1 LWGTNK
7 FFFKTAD
14 AKEGEGALFE
24 QVDLKTEWGKFE
36 EEILEFWKKNSVFE
50 KSLKQREKSPR
61 FVFYEGPPTANGY
74 PHAGH
79 VIGRSIKDLIPR
91 YKTMC
96 GYYVPRKAGWDTH
109 GLPVELE
116 VEKELGISGKP
127 QIEEYGIDRFN
138 KKCKESVLKYI
149 REWEKLTERMG
160 IWMDLNNPYIT
171 FDNDYIESLWW
182 ILKELWDKGLLYQG
196 YKVLPYCARC
206 GTSLSSHE
214 VALGYRDTEDP
225 SIFVKFKVADLT
237 NVYFLV
243 WTTTPW
249 TLVAN
254 VALAVGSEL
263 DYLEVEH
270 LSSQERFILNKE
282 SFERIFSPEE
292 RKEFRIIR
300 SLKGKDLI
308 GLRYEPLMNF
318 LKAEKGYQVFGADF
332 VSTEEGTGIV
342 HIAPAFGEDDMAL
355 AREHD
360 LPVLQPVKPDGTYS
374 DEVSP
379 WKGMWVK
386 EADPLIIQYLKEQN
400 KLFRVETYRHSYPF
414 CWRCDTPLLYY
425 AKESWFI
432 KTTAFRELLIEN
444 NRKINWFPPHIRE
457 GRFGNFLENVVD
469 WALSRERYW
478 GTPLNIWVCENC
490 GSKEAIGSIAELRSR
505 SLKSFDNIELHRP
518 YVDEITIRCPNCSGK
533 MCRVKEVIDC
543 WFDSGA
549 MFVAQHHYPFENR
562 EEFAKSF
569 PADFICEAIDQTR
582 GWFYSLHVLA
592 TLLFA
597 SPAYRNCLV
606 TELGLDEKGQKM
618 SKHIGNVINPWELIS
633 MYGADVLRWYVF
645 SVSPPWMPKRFGKKA
660 LGEVFSKFFSTF
672 WNVFNFFVTYANI
685 DGFDPECLPEWD
697 IERSN
702 VFDRWL
708 VARLHFLINEVR
720 NYLESF
726 EISKA
731 AKAIEYFVV
740 EDLSNWYIR
749 RSRRRFWKE
758 GWDKDKDSAYKT
770 LFRVL
775 LELSC
780 LVAPFIPFAAELAY
794 QRLTK
799 GIKQKRESVHLED
812 YPLFDEKLLDKELVS
827 TMEVVRTLA
836 NLGRAVRNKVNVK
849 LRQPL
854 RRALLVV
861 PELSERERARQFESL
876 LKEEL
881 NVKHVEWLDRLP
893 EEVKIVLKPN
903 FKELGPRFGAK
914 VKEIASSLT
923 KCSRD
928 EALKLLE
935 QGELVL
941 KLGEESIIL
950 SLSEVEVLLET
961 MGTLH
966 MESAGKYAVIL
977 DAALDE
983 ELKKEGIVRD
993 IIHRIQLMRKEA
1005 GFEITDRIVLLVD
1018 DRTEESLKQVLRE
1031 FAPLIQEEV
1040 LAKEV
1045 VFDRIS
1051 DDRIFKEQFQVSG
1064 IQAIVGVKKC

>member
-1 LWGTNK
+1 
-7 FFFKTAD
+7 
-14 AKEGEGALFE
+14 
-24 QVDLKTEWGKFE
+24 
-36 EEILEFWKKNSVFE
+36 
-50 KSLKQREKSPR
+50 
-61 FVFYEGPPTANGY
+61 
-74 PHAGH
+74 
-79 VIGRSIKDLIPR
+79 
-91 YKTMC
+91 
-96 GYYVPRKAGWDTH
+96 
-109 GLPVELE
+109 
-116 VEKELGISGKP
+116 
-127 QIEEYGIDRFN
+127 
-138 KKCKESVLKYI
+138 

-160 IWMDLNNPYIT
+160 IWMDLDNPYIT

-182 ILKELWDKGLLYQG
+182 ILKELWNKGLLYQG

-270 LSSQERFILNKE
+270 LSSRERFILNKE

-292 RKEFRIIR
+292 RKEFRIVR
-300 SLKGKDLI
+300 SMKGRDLI

-355 AREHD
+355 AREYD

-400 KLFRVETYRHSYPF
+400 KLFRAETYRHSYPF

-490 GSKEAIGSIAELRSR
+490 NSKEAIGSIAELRSR
-505 SLKSFDNIELHRP
+505 SLKSFDTIELHRP
-518 YVDEITIRCPNCSGK
+518 YVDEITIKCSNCSGT
-533 MCRVKEVIDC
+533 MHRVKEVIDC

-549 MFVAQHHYPFENR
+549 MFVAQHHYPFENQ
-562 EEFAKSF
+562 EEFTKSF

-606 TELGLDEKGQKM
+606 TELGLDEEGQKM
-618 SKHIGNVINPWELIS
+618 SKHIGNVISPWELIS

-685 DGFDPECLPEWD
+685 DNFNPEYLPEWD
-697 IERSN
+697 VEGSN

-708 VARLHFLINEVR
+708 VARFHFLISEVR
-720 NYLESF
+720 DYLESF

-758 GWDKDKDSAYKT
+758 GWDEDKNSAYKT

-775 LELSC
+775 LDLSR
-780 LVAPFIPFAAELAY
+780 LMAPFIPFAAELAY

-799 GIKQKRESVHLED
+799 GIKQRKESVHLED
-812 YPLFDEKLLDKELVS
+812 YPSFNEELLDQELVS
-827 TMEVVRTLA
+827 TMDVVRTLA

-861 PELSERERARQFESL
+861 PELSERERARRFENL

-893 EEVKIVLKPN
+893 KEVKIVLKPN

-914 VKEIASSLT
+914 VKEIASALA

-935 QGELVL
+935 QGELTL
-941 KLGEESIIL
+941 TLGEEPIIL
-950 SLSEVEVLLET
+950 SPSEVEVLLET

-1005 GFEITDRIVLLVD
+1005 GFEVTDRIMLLVD
-1018 DRTEESLKQVLRE
+1018 NQTEEPLKQILRE

-1040 LAKEV
+1040 LAREI
-1045 VFDRIS
+1045 VFDSIS
-1051 DDRIFKEQFQVSG
+1051 DDRIFKQQFQVSG
-1064 IQAIVGVKKC
+1064 MQAIIGVKKC